1 MTAGELIVRGYSI
14 RKLLSVWTAA
24 RRDGS
29 VRNSSGLSEKLVD
42 GIKMDDVMACK
53 GGTKGRVE
61 SLYTDGHFS

>member
-1 MTAGELIVRGYSI
+1 
-14 RKLLSVWTAA
+14 LSSVQTAA

-61 SLYTDGHFS
+61 LLCMVGDRP